1 MPSLTARLATAVIAA
16 TLILAAACGD
26 PTTNVTAPER
36 PSYDGGGY
44 TIGGGHRSSD
54 STTTTAAT
62 SGEGTAESGGYTI
75 GGGH

>member
-1 MPSLTARLATAVIAA
+1 MSSLTARLATAVTGA
-16 TLILAAACGD
+16 TLILVAAGCGD
-26 PTTNVTAPER
+26 PTINVTAPER
-36 PSYDGGGY
+36 PSYDGGY

-62 SGEGTAESGGYTI
+62 SSEGTAEYGGYTI

>member
-1 MPSLTARLATAVIAA
+1 MPSLTARLGTAVIAA
-16 TLILAAACGD
+16 TLILSVGCAD

-36 PSYDGGGY
+36 PSYDGGY

-54 STTTTAAT
+54 TTTTTAAT
-62 SGEGTAESGGYTI
+62 SSEGAAESGGYTI

>member
-1 MPSLTARLATAVIAA
+1 MPSLTSRLATVVIAA
-16 TLILAAACGD
+16 TLILAAGCGD
-26 PTTNVTAPER
+26 PSTNVMAPER
-36 PSYDGGGY
+36 PSFDGGY

-62 SGEGTAESGGYTI
+62 SSEGTAESGGYTI

>member
-1 MPSLTARLATAVIAA
+1 MPSLTARLAAAVIAA
-16 TLILAAACGD
+16 TLILAGCGD
-26 PTTNVTAPER
+26 PSTNVTAPER
-36 PSYDGGGY
+36 PSYDGGY

-62 SGEGTAESGGYTI
+62 SSEGTAESGGYTI

>member
-1 MPSLTARLATAVIAA
+1 MPSLTPRLAVAVIAA
-16 TLILAAACGD
+16 TLILAAGCGD

-36 PSYDGGGY
+36 PSYDGGY

-54 STTTTAAT
+54 STTTPAAT
-62 SGEGTAESGGYTI
+62 SSEGAAESGGYTI